1 MINKTRRKVCVVI
14 NNRANYARI
23 KSVLKLI
30 KDHKKLSLQII
41 CGSSALLDK
50 YGSLDKIIEKDN
62 FKINKK
68 IHFLLEGDSPKIM
81 AKSTGLAI
89 NELSN
94 MFDHLK
100 PDIVL
105 VIADRFETIAAAI
118 AASYMNIP
126 VAHTQGG
133 EITGSIDELVRH
145 ATTKFSHIH
154 FPATI
159 KSKLNL
165 IQMGEDP
172 KKIFHVGC
180 PSIDLINKKKLAIDK
195 KFMTKYSNFGVGI
208 NSINFKKDY
217 IVILQHPVTTEFK
230 ESSFQIK
237 QTIKAISGLKN
248 LQIVWLWPNIDAG
261 TDAISKILRTFKE
274 EKKPVNIRW
283 QKNYSPDDYLKLVYN
298 SKCLVGNSSSAIREG
313 SFLGIPAV
321 NIGNRQKNRE
331 QGKNLINVSYDH
343 KKILFALKKQIKKG
357 KFKPNKKFGDGKSA
371 QKIVKI
377 LNSVD
382 LSIEKSF
389 RSKN

>member
-1 MINKTRRKVCVVI
+1 MKIKRKVCVVI

-23 KSVLKLI
+23 KSVLNLI
-30 KDHKKLSLQII
+30 KNNKKLSLKII
-41 CGSSALLDK
+41 CGSSSLLDK

-62 FKINKK
+62 FKINKR
-68 IHFLLEGDSPKIM
+68 IHFLLEGDSLKIM

-94 MFDHLK
+94 IFDQIK

-154 FPATI
+154 FPATY

-180 PSIDLINKKKLAIDK
+180 PSIDLINKNKLAIDK
-195 KFMTKYSNFGVGI
+195 KFMSKYSNFGVGI
-208 NSINFKKDY
+208 NPIDFKKNY
-217 IVILQHPVTTEFK
+217 IVILQHPVTTEYK
-230 ESSFQIK
+230 DSSFQIE
-237 QTIKAISGLKN
+237 QTIKAIIGLKN
-248 LQIVWLWPNIDAG
+248 LQIIWLWPNIDAG
-261 TDAISKILRTFKE
+261 TDSISKTLRTFKE
-274 EKKPVNIRW
+274 EKKPINIRW
-283 QKNYSPDDYLKLVYN
+283 QKNYTPEDYLKLIYN
-298 SKCLVGNSSSAIREG
+298 SKCIVGNSSSAIREG

-331 QGKNLINVSYDH
+331 QGKNLINVVYEY
-343 KKILFALKKQIKKG
+343 KKIHSAIKKQIKHG
-357 KFKPNKKFGDGKSA
+357 KFISDKKFGDGKSA

-389 RSKN
+389 RQKI

>member
-1 MINKTRRKVCVVI
+1 MKTKRKVCVVI

-23 KSVLKLI
+23 KSVLNLI
-30 KDHKKLSLQII
+30 KKSSKLTLQII
-41 CGSSALLDK
+41 CGSSSLLDK

-62 FKINKK
+62 FKINRK
-68 IHFLLEGDSPKIM
+68 IHFLLEGDSPNIM

-94 MFDHLK
+94 IFDQIK

-105 VIADRFETIAAAI
+105 IVADRFETIAAAI

-154 FPATI
+154 FPATYE
-159 KSKLNL
+159 SKLNL

-180 PSIDLINKKKLAIDK
+180 PSIDLINKKKLNIDK
-195 KFMTKYSNFGVGI
+195 KFIIDYSDYGVGI
-208 NSINFKKDY
+208 KSIDFRKNY
-217 IVILQHPVTTEFK
+217 IVVLQHPVTTEYK
-230 ESSFQIK
+230 NSSFQIK
-237 QTIKAISGLKN
+237 QTIKAVMHLKDT
-248 LQIVWLWPNIDAG
+248 QIIWLWPNIDAG
-261 TDAISKILRTFKE
+261 TDSISKILRIFKE
-274 EKKPVNIRW
+274 EKKPNNIRW
-283 QKNYSPDDYLKLVYN
+283 QKNYTPEDYLKLIFN
-298 SKCLVGNSSSAIREG
+298 SKCIVGNSSSAIREG

-331 QGKNLINVSYDH
+331 QGKNLINVSYNY
-343 KKILFALKKQIKKG
+343 KKILTAIKKQIKHG
-357 KFKPNKKFGDGKSA
+357 KFRTDKKFGDGKSA

-377 LNSVD
+377 LNTVD

-389 RSKN
+389 RKTF